1 MKPEW
6 VVKLCLCV
14 LLCGV
19 SLLILN
25 GFVDDSLLVCVRHS
39 DRRVGCMISQIN
51 FLGQQHDSQEIV
63 HLKMASLEFPRRL
76 KGRLSSVSRVL
87 LLSDHGEKIP
97 LSAGFISSSGQPEP
111 TKIVAQVNQFLQS
124 QETRLEVLVIYTP
137 RFFLL
142 LPIMPL
148 CLLLIIIKSKIKF
161 KK

>member
-6 VVKLCLCV
+6 VVKLCLCG

-19 SLLILN
+19 SVLILN

-51 FLGQQHDSQEIV
+51 PMGQQHDGQEINS
-63 HLKMASLEFPRRL
+63 LKMASLEFPHQL
-76 KGRLSSVSRVL
+76 KSRLSSASRVL
-87 LLSDHGEKIP
+87 LLTDQGEKIP
-97 LSAGFISSSGQPEP
+97 LSSGYTSSGSQPEP
-111 TKIVAQVNQFLQS
+111 AKIVTQINQFLQS
-124 QETRLEVLVIYTP
+124 QEARLEVSVIYTP

-142 LPIMPL
+142 LPIMAL
-148 CLLLIIIKSKIKF
+148 CLLLIIIQSKIEF